1 MPWEPPKRGFQSDQG
16 QEDFPEKAT
25 LTLNPTGT
33 VGVSKGSERE
43 EGVLPQQG
51 SHISNGMKF
60 ER

>member
-1 MPWEPPKRGFQSDQG
+1 MPWEPPKRGFQSDQR

-25 LTLNPTGT
+25 LTLNPTET

-51 SHISNGMKF
+51 SPISSGTKL